1 MTAWEDK
8 TGPRDDI
15 PLSTLVERGGIY
27 YGVSGNGI
35 ESFVTEFV
43 RLIPGL
49 ADIESSG
56 NPGFK
61 ADLIRAVLEREALM
75 PTGIGQGIALPHPRN
90 PLIIDAEQ
98 QCVSIGFPAAPLDW
112 KALDGRP
119 VHTALLIVSASAKFH
134 LHTLLKINFLCRN
147 EDFLSLLKNRAP
159 RDRIAGVIREVEQGW
174 K

>member
-8 TGPRDDI
+8 TGPHDDV

-27 YGVSGNGI
+27 YNVSGSGI
-35 ESFVTEFV
+35 ETFVTELI

-49 ADIESSG
+49 NDMEPPG

-61 ADLIRAVLEREALM
+61 TDLIRAVLEREALM
-75 PTGIGQGIALPHPRN
+75 STGIGQGIALPHPRN
-90 PLIIDAEQ
+90 PLTIDAERQ
-98 QCVSIGFPAAPLDW
+98 YVSIGFPAAPLDW

-119 VHTALLIVSASAKFH
+119 VHTALLIVSSSAKFH

-147 EDFLSLLKNRAP
+147 EDFLSLLKSRAP
-159 RDRIAGVIREVEQGW
+159 RDRIAGAIREVEQSW
-174 K
+174 A